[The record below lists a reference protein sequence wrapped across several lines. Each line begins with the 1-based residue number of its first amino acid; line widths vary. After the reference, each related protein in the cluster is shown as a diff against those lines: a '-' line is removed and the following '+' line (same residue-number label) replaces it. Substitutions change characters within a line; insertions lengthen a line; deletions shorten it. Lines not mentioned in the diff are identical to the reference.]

1 MSWYRVHRENKSLP
15 NSIFLAL
22 FSSWR
27 SLIFLRRAFYDCIF
41 SPRTGNG
48 NDENDV
54 PFFCVCVCVVSFNFI
69 LVFNFRIQ
77 FGCIVSFSC
86 TRVVCDVK
94 PVYGI
99 SSLLLRAELSNEL
112 RVGVSSV
119 NMQISKC
126 SASDA
131 KNPPLHSQKQSWNSH
146 AVYHQIVEKAV
157 NVKAGRNKSK
167 AYCGITHV
175 YYAVAKAVYEFNYSH
190 LLFYHDEKCQQTM
203 QNKYRSLSLSAY
215 ELP

>member
-1 MSWYRVHRENKSLP
+1 MFETMKSINYARVTVEKSNVSSAFCKCHDIVYTVKTNHFPTAFALHC
-15 NSIFLAL
+15 FLAGALL
-22 FSSWR
+22 F
-27 SLIFLRRAFYDCIF
+27 FYDAHSMTAFF
-41 SPRTGNG
+41 SLAPVTATMRTTCR
-48 NDENDV
+48 
-54 PFFCVCVCVVSFNFI
+54 FFVCVVSFNFI

-131 KNPPLHSQKQSWNSH
+131 KNPPLHSQKQS
-146 AVYHQIVEKAV
+146 
-157 NVKAGRNKSK
+157 
-167 AYCGITHV
+167 
-175 YYAVAKAVYEFNYSH
+175 
-190 LLFYHDEKCQQTM
+190 
-203 QNKYRSLSLSAY
+203 
-215 ELP
+215 